1 MGWGKAR
8 NKNSKEAVSII
19 PEINYGEQNEDSC
32 WGDEDRGTDLGDI
45 WKETVR
51 TYRLNVGD
59 EEEG

>member
-32 WGDEDRGTDLGDI
+32 
-45 WKETVR
+45 
-51 TYRLNVGD
+51 
-59 EEEG
+59 